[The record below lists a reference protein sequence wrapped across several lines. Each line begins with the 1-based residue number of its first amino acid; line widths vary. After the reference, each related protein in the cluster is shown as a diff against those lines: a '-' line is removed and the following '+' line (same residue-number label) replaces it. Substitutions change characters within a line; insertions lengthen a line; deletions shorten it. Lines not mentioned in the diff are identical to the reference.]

1 MDQWGFSHRQ
11 HACASAIRADPPGP
25 EPRELPAMEEVRRM
39 KIQVRKVEAVKATQN
54 AT

>member
-1 MDQWGFSHRQ
+1 VK
-11 HACASAIRADPPGP
+11 PP
-25 EPRELPAMEEVRRM
+25 EMEEVRRM